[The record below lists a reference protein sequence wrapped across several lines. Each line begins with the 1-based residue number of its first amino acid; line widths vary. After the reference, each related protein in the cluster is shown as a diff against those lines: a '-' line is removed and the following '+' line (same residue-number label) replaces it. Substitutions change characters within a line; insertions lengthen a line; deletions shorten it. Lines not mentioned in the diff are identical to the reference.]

1 MRTPSDLP
9 AAYLAHPFL
18 DPALPRRQPALAR
31 RWVATWRDLRHNPQA
46 YQRMVEF
53 YTRPAGPAFTERRSL
68 ARYFQDADVYLDDLL
83 RLAPEETAR
92 LLRVSEAVRTL
103 DAILPLVETTFESA
117 SPRLRYE
124 AQRKLYLAKLLFDI
138 DHCRSV
144 RDGLRHKEQWESL
157 LGEIFWPGAQ
167 ATGEIGV
174 DAGFTVLRLVREDG
188 DTAIDVHLYRSRF
201 KKETA
206 PARDVP
212 TPGGLHRVEEPPL
225 WPGLGRRSGSI
236 LSKMIRRGIGDPRLV
251 HDLLGAMF
259 IVGNRQQAYA
269 LERRLV
275 RLLGGPLRFRDRV
288 DTLQGERD
296 RGRLDPRSGSGFQ
309 VLKQIVDV
317 LMPDPAG
324 DSAYLFP
331 VEVQI
336 YPREAYLRTL
346 HDAHYL
352 SHTAYKRRQ
361 FLHDLLPVLF
371 PASVFGAAPHEQ
383 IAVGPTTG
391 PLRS

>member
-1 MRTPSDLP
+1 VRTPPDLP

-18 DPALPRRQPALAR
+18 DPALPKRQPALAR
-31 RWVATWRDLRHNPQA
+31 LWMATWKDLRSNPEA
-46 YQRMVEF
+46 YQRMAEF
-53 YTRPAGPAFTERRSL
+53 YTRPAGAFSERRSL

-83 RLAPEETAR
+83 RLAPEDTAR
-92 LLRVSEAVRTL
+92 LLRVSDPVRAL
-103 DAILPLVETTFESA
+103 DAIAPLVETTFASE

-157 LGEIFWPGAQ
+157 LKEIFWPGARE
-167 ATGEIGV
+167 TGEVGL
-174 DAGFTVLRLVREDG
+174 DAGFPVLRLVSTGSEVG
-188 DTAIDVHLYRSRF
+188 IDVHLYRSRF
-201 KKETA
+201 KKETE

-212 TPGGLHRVEEPPL
+212 TPSGLHRMEESPL

-236 LSKMIRRGIGDPRLV
+236 LSKMIRRGIGDPRFV

-259 IVGNRQQAYA
+259 IVGNRQQVYA

-296 RGRLDPRSGSGFQ
+296 RARLDPRSGSGFQ

-324 DSAYLFP
+324 DSPYLFP

-371 PASVFGAAPHEQ
+371 PSSVYGAVAREEM
-383 IAVGPTTG
+383 AVGPTMG
-391 PLRS
+391 PVRS